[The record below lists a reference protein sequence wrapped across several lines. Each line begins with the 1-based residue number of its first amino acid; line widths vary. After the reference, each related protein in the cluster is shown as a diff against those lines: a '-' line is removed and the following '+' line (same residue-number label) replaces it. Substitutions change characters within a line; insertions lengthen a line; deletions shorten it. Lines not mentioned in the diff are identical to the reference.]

1 MHKPF
6 AKKLLLIVGTLALAL
21 AAFIAG
27 GILMPSA
34 QAASTHSLDQHTTQ
48 SKCDTKNPPC
58 KGERSRSLTRQIKGI
73 VTINKVSGN
82 TLQATIVEPSEK
94 KGSAVTIIT
103 SSSTIYKPDSSVVAV
118 DKTIFVFGTV
128 NNDGS
133 ITAQGIAFFDPTITN
148 SGGVVTRIDG
158 STITVRV
165 KDNTHTIVVT
175 SSTTFLEAYPA
186 TKKIQP
192 ASQSDLK
199 VGELIKT
206 RGKLNSDGSLTA
218 ETVVIA
224 HIDSSA
230 KKASGSIQ

>member
-21 AAFIAG
+21 TAFIAG

-58 KGERSRSLTRQIKGI
+58 KGERPRSSTNQVKGI

-82 TLQATIVEPSEK
+82 TLQATVVEPSEK
-94 KGSAVTIIT
+94 KGSTVTIIT

-118 DKTIFVFGTV
+118 GKTIFVFGTV
-128 NNDGS
+128 NSDGS
-133 ITAQGIAFFDPTITN
+133 ITAQGIAFFDPTVTN
-148 SGGVVTRIDG
+148 FGGVVTRIDG

-175 SSTTFLEAYPA
+175 TNTTFLKAYPA

-199 VGELIKT
+199 VGELIKA
-206 RGKLNSDGSLTA
+206 RGKLNGDGSLTA
-218 ETVVIA
+218 EAVLIA
-224 HIDSSA
+224 QAESNT
-230 KKASGSIQ
+230 KENSGSIQ